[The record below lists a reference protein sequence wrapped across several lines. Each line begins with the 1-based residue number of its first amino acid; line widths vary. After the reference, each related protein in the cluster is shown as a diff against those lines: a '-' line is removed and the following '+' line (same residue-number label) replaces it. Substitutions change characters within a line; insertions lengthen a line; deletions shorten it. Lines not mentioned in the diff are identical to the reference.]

1 MVKKDIEKEL
11 EYKNEYISILES
23 TIAHDTNTI
32 QQLRKTINSLMAYKI
47 KANIKI
53 NNLKKE
59 IKELKDGKDK

>member
-1 MVKKDIEKEL
+1 MVRREEKTEIEA
-11 EYKNEYISILES
+11 KNEYISILEA
-23 TIAHDTNTI
+23 TIEHDTNTI

-47 KANIKI
+47 KANLRI